1 MHRRQD
7 TATHPHDRA
16 WSLELAKPESPFRTL
31 QQKPIIIFHCKQSTN
46 RTPMFASSYIV
57 AIAQRT
63 GQKVVIL
70 EGGFEGYKLK
80 EQKGKSNRH
89 L

>member
-1 MHRRQD
+1 
-7 TATHPHDRA
+7 
-16 WSLELAKPESPFRTL
+16 
-31 QQKPIIIFHCKQSTN
+31 
-46 RTPMFASSYIV
+46 MFASSYIV